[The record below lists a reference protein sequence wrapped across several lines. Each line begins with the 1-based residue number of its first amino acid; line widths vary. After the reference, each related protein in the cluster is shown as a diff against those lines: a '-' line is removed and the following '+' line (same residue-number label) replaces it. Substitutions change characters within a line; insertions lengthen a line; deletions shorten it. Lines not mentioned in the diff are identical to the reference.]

1 MKSSNGSIK
10 SIFWAVWGATTL
22 FLQLPLINM
31 MLDDP
36 ESLLLGTWDWR
47 GFAFFSLLTFVLIPA
62 LAGAVLAGVARA
74 SRRAAWVLLAL
85 GCGYLLSMQ
94 INFHILQFHFM
105 EAWWRKYALAAL
117 FTGISGAVY
126 LFRDRTQRLLAA
138 CAAMSPLVFGFF
150 LIQGSP
156 TSVARQAAPE
166 PQQAASPNHPSV
178 FFLTFEKVVADYVL
192 DGQGKV
198 LDRFPN
204 LAAFASGADFYPQTY
219 SNCTATVYSL
229 KTLYSGR
236 VTTSQRD
243 WARRPNI
250 RDILGRDRK
259 VVMQLDLLTNYCD
272 PSKNICIRTIGK
284 GGRRGIDIAAGWYKT
299 WLLTVMPDPLEA
311 RLTLLGW
318 HFNPWFD
325 LWAEEEANL
334 KPGEKICQKVGT
346 RQLER
351 LTEAVRRQ
359 GSTPTLYIMHN
370 FISDEPGV
378 KSSGLTGRHEDK
390 RAEDLE
396 GAREN
401 LAVFDREL
409 GKFFQFLKEQGL
421 YDRSLIVIT
430 ADTGYDFDS
439 RSTRGQPEIPFS
451 RDLTRVFFALKRP
464 GQTTGRVLPGVFRQ
478 IDVLPTLL
486 ADLGVDPRPYGF
498 EGAPLTDPGDRGTL
512 VERPLDFMLTSEQ
525 AGVLHYRV
533 NNPAGSLRRVR

>member
-10 SIFWAVWGATTL
+10 GLFWAGWGATTL
-22 FLQLPLINM
+22 FLQLPLVNM

-47 GFAFFSLLTFVLIPA
+47 GFSFFSLLTFVLIPA
-62 LAGAVLAGVARA
+62 LAGAILAGVARA
-74 SRRAAWVLLAL
+74 SRRAAWILLAL

-94 INFHILQFHFM
+94 INFHVLQFHFM
-105 EAWWRKYALAAL
+105 EAGWRKYALAAL
-117 FTGISGAVY
+117 FALVSGAVY
-126 LFRDRTQRLLAA
+126 RFRDQVLRLLPA
-138 CAAMSPLVFGFF
+138 CAALSPLVFGFF
-150 LIQGSP
+150 LLQGSP
-156 TSVARQAAPE
+156 ASVAGQTAPE
-166 PQQAASPNHPSV
+166 PRPAASPEHPPV
-178 FFLTFEKVVADYVL
+178 FFLTFEKIVADYLL
-192 DGQGKV
+192 DDQGRV

-243 WARRPNI
+243 WTRRPNI

-259 VVMQLDLLTNYCD
+259 VVMQMDLLTSYCN
-272 PSKNICIRTIGK
+272 PLKNVCIRTIGE

-325 LWAEEEANL
+325 LWAGEEASL
-334 KPGEKICQKVGT
+334 KPGEKVCQKVGT

-351 LTEAVRRQ
+351 LTEAVRWQ

-370 FISDEPGV
+370 FISDNPGV
-378 KSSGLTGRHEDK
+378 KASALTGRHEEE
-390 RAEDLE
+390 RADELE

-409 GKFFQFLKEQGL
+409 GKFLQFLKEQGL

-439 RSTRGQPEIPFS
+439 RRVRGQEELPFS
-451 RDLTRVFFALKRP
+451 RDMTRVFFAMKRP
-464 GQTTGRVLPGVFRQ
+464 GQPKGRVLPSTFRQ
-478 IDVLPTLL
+478 VDVLPTLL
-486 ADLGVDPRPYGF
+486 AGLGIDPRPYAF
-498 EGAPLTDPGDRGTL
+498 EGVPVTDPEDRGTL
-512 VERPLDFMLTSEQ
+512 AERPLDFMLTSEQ

-533 NNPAGSLRRVR
+533 NSPTGSLRRVR